1 MIKQNKYLQN
11 HQEAIK
17 HLQKGLAERTITQSS
32 TFLSECKSLEAYP
45 WLTVGIFKV
54 LNPMRTK
61 PVHSGQVNMSLHG
74 DFTKKTS
81 EEDVPGVRSYVLLSL
96 GLAQEL
102 TWY

>member
-1 MIKQNKYLQN
+1 MKIWKQIKN
-11 HQEAIK
+11 EA
-17 HLQKGLAERTITQSS
+17 ITQSS

-45 WLTVGIFKV
+45 WLTVGIFKL
-54 LNPMRTK
+54 LNPMGMK
-61 PVHSGQVNMSLHG
+61 PVHSGQVNMSLRG

-81 EEDVPGVRSYVLLSL
+81 KEDVPGVRSYVLLSL